1 MKDINKGVYIALIT
15 PFNEDESI
23 DFKSLDKL
31 INLMNK
37 NKVDGLFVNG
47 TTAEFPH
54 LFFDERIELVKFIVK
69 RFSGSII
76 VNVSDSSTEKVLKN
90 INCLKEIDGIS
101 AVSTLIPYL
110 YKISQDQILNFYR
123 MISRNSYFP
132 VFVYNN
138 PAITNGNIEV
148 DSMKEILKFE
158 NIAGIK
164 DSSKNGPWYE
174 SIKPFI
180 KEKIYL
186 SGGDGEIINYL
197 INGSKG
203 TISTIGN
210 IIPGTVKK
218 IYDSFKDN
226 SIEMSERYQEDTK
239 EIRKISKNFTNV
251 SGIKAMLECFGIT
264 KRYMRFPLTSVSDNE
279 IQQIKNEIQKEGI
292 KKIINLNL

>member
-23 DFKSLDKL
+23 DFESLDKL

-37 NKVDGLFVNG
+37 NIVDGLFVNG

-69 RFSGSII
+69 KFNGSII

-90 INCLKEIDGIS
+90 INCLKEINGIS

-138 PAITNGNIEV
+138 PDITNGNIEV
-148 DSMKEILKFE
+148 ESMKEILKFE

-164 DSSKNGPWYE
+164 DSSKNVSWYE

-197 INGSKG
+197 KNGSKG

-218 IYDSFKDN
+218 LYDSFKDN
-226 SIEMSERYQEDTK
+226 STEMSERYQEDTK

-251 SGIKAMLECFGIT
+251 SGIKAILECLEVT
-264 KRYMRFPLTSVSDNE
+264 KRYMRAPLTPVSFDDINFLKKE
-279 IQQIKNEIQKEGI
+279 INKKEI
-292 KKIINLNL
+292 KKIIGSNI